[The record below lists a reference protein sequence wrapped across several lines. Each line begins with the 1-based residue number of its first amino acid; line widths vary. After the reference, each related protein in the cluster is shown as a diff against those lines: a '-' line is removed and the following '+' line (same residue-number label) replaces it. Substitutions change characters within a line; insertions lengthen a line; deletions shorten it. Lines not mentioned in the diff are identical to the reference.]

1 MNKFELLSISH
12 FLVFSICLCT
22 IIFLPRLFRNSDQK
36 VIDFFSYL
44 VAFLIFFHQIR
55 VTFVDIVVNDFRLA
69 DALPLHL
76 CDFSALIIASYLI
89 TKQRYLFVFAFF
101 WGVTG
106 AGMSILT
113 PDAEYAFP
121 AYDYLNTMYGHSLI
135 LLGVSIALTLHK
147 ERPFL
152 NDIPKLIFYSSILLA
167 AIYGINE
174 LLDTNYW
181 YLNDRPHGTNIISLM
196 PDPPIHMLVL
206 YPVAI
211 CFIYFVYL
219 PFYLQDKR
227 QDFHSFSKEVN

>member
-12 FLVFSICLCT
+12 FLIFSICLCT
-22 IIFLPRLFRNSDQK
+22 IIFVPKFFRNSDQRT
-36 VIDFFSYL
+36 INFFSYL
-44 VAFLIFFHQIR
+44 VAFLIFFHQVR
-55 VTFVDIVVNDFRLA
+55 VTYFDIVINDFRFV

-121 AYDYLNTMYGHSLI
+121 AYDYLSTMYGHSLI
-135 LLGVSIALTLHK
+135 LLGVSLAITLHK
-147 ERPFL
+147 ERPYL

-167 AIYGINE
+167 VIYVMNE
-174 LLDTNYW
+174 VLDTNYW

-211 CFIYFVYL
+211 CFIYLVYL
-219 PFYLQDKR
+219 PFYLQDNR
-227 QDFHSFSKEVN
+227 QDFHPFSKEVN

>member
-135 LLGVSIALTLHK
+135 LLGVSVALTLHK
-147 ERPFL
+147 EL
-152 NDIPKLIFYSSILLA
+152 SLIHI
-167 AIYGINE
+167 
-174 LLDTNYW
+174 
-181 YLNDRPHGTNIISLM
+181 
-196 PDPPIHMLVL
+196 
-206 YPVAI
+206 
-211 CFIYFVYL
+211 
-219 PFYLQDKR
+219 
-227 QDFHSFSKEVN
+227 